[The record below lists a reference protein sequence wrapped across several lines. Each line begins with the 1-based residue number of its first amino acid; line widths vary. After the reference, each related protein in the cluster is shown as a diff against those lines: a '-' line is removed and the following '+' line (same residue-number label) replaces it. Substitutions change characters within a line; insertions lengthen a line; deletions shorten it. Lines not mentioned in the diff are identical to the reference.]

1 MVKEVIKGNFAT
13 AVAAKLARAEV
24 IPAYPITPS
33 TLFPEQISEFVN
45 NGEMKCEYMPVES
58 EHSAM
63 SACIGASAA
72 GVRSCTATSSQGLAL
87 MHEMLFIASGMRLPI
102 VMPVANRALSAPINI
117 WGDHSDTMAERDTGW
132 IHFYAQTNQ
141 ECLDLTLIA
150 FKVSENKKVLL
161 PSMIG
166 LDSFVLT
173 HTMEPADIPDQKTV
187 DDFLPKYDSPYC
199 WLDPARPM
207 TIGSFGTPEYF
218 MEFKMAQ
225 QMAIE
230 RASGVIDEVFKDFEK
245 RFGRKYQKVVGY
257 KTEDADVVILMIG
270 SMFGTAK
277 AAVDAMRDKGIKV
290 GLVKLTVYRP
300 FPTKELYEFVKSA
313 KVLAIVERAYSYGCS
328 GPIYADIS
336 GEFYNMAK
344 KPVLLNYV
352 IGLGGRDIL
361 PKDFEQIYGK
371 VKPSL
376 DAGKA
381 LKQVEWINVDVD
393 AVKEA
398 EGL

>member
-45 NGEMKCEYMPVES
+45 NGEMKCEYIPVES

-63 SACIGASAA
+63 SACIGAAA
-72 GVRSCTATSSQGLAL
+72 TGVRTCTATSSQGLAL

-117 WGDHSDTMAERDTGW
+117 WGDHSDTMAERDVGW
-132 IHFYAQTNQ
+132 LHFYAQTNQ

-166 LDSFVLT
+166 LDAFVLT
-173 HTMEPADIPDQKTV
+173 HTMEPVDVPGQDTV
-187 DDFLPKYDSPYC
+187 DAFLPKYESPYC

-207 TIGSFGTPEYF
+207 TIGSFATPEYY
-218 MEFKMAQ
+218 MEFKLAEEMA
-225 QMAIE
+225 ME
-230 RASGVIDEVFKDFEK
+230 RSSAVIDEVFKDFEK

-257 KTEDADVVILMIG
+257 KTEDADVIMVMIG
-270 SMFGTAK
+270 SMYGTAK
-277 AAVDAMRDKGIKV
+277 AAIDELREKGVKV
-290 GLVKLTVYRP
+290 GLVKMTVYRP
-300 FPTKELYEFVKSA
+300 FPTKELYAMVRNA
-313 KVLAIVERAYSYGCS
+313 KILAIVERAYSYGLG
-328 GPIYADIS
+328 GPLFADIS
-336 GEFYNMAK
+336 DVFYNMDK
-344 KPVLLNYV
+344 KPMMLNYI
-352 IGLGGRDIL
+352 IGLGGRDIV
-361 PKDFEQIYGK
+361 PKDFETIYDK

-376 DAGKA
+376 ESGKVK
-381 LKQVEWINVDVD
+381 KQVEWIKVDIE
-393 AVKEA
+393 AIKEA

>member
-45 NGEMKCEYMPVES
+45 NGEMKCEYIPVES

-63 SACIGASAA
+63 SACIGASAT
-72 GVRSCTATSSQGLAL
+72 GVRTCTATSSQGLAL

-117 WGDHSDTMAERDTGW
+117 WGDHSDTMAERDVGW
-132 IHFYAQTNQ
+132 LHFYAQTNQ

-150 FKVSENKKVLL
+150 FKVSENKKILL

-166 LDSFVLT
+166 LDAFVLT
-173 HTMEPADIPDQKTV
+173 HTMEPVDIPEQEKV
-187 DDFLPKYDSPYC
+187 DAFLPKYESPYC

-207 TIGSFGTPEYF
+207 TIGSFGTPEYY
-218 MEFKMAQ
+218 MEFKLAEELAM
-225 QMAIE
+225 E
-230 RASGVIDEVFKDFEK
+230 RSSGVIDEVFADFER
-245 RFGRKYQKVVGY
+245 RFGRRYQKVVGY
-257 KTEDADVVILMIG
+257 RTEDADVIMVMIG
-270 SMFGTAK
+270 SMYGTAK
-277 AAVDAMRDKGIKV
+277 AAVDEMRKKGVKA
-290 GLVKLTVYRP
+290 GLVKMTVYRP
-300 FPTKELYEFVKSA
+300 FPTKELYSLVKNA
-313 KVLAIVERAYSYGCS
+313 KALAIVERAYSYGLG
-328 GPIYADIS
+328 GPLFADIS
-336 GEFYNMAK
+336 GAIYNMDK
-344 KPVLLNYV
+344 KPMMLNYI
-352 IGLGGRDIL
+352 IGLGGRDIV
-361 PKDFEQIYGK
+361 PKDFETIYDK

-376 DAGKA
+376 DAGKVQ
-381 LKQVEWINVDVD
+381 KQVEWIKVD
-393 AVKEA
+393 AEAVREA